1 MNYTEKYHLP
11 QWEETDRIMRTDFN
25 DAMARIEVGLSD
37 TVERDAE
44 IEAKAE
50 AAAVLPYAAGTYVG
64 NGETVTITTGF
75 RPRFVIITAQEP
87 TLQGN
92 IINNIALVGPKNFQF
107 MVELKDSGFAVTQ
120 RTLNPGTSPTHPK
133 LNTADKRY
141 AYIAFR

>member
-25 DAMARIEVGLSD
+25 AAMARIEVGLSD

-87 TLQGN
+87 TDRKS
-92 IINNIALVGPKNFQF
+92 V
-107 MVELKDSGFAVTQ
+107 V
-120 RTLNPGTSPTHPK
+120 
-133 LNTADKRY
+133 
-141 AYIAFR
+141 